1 MYVCMYVHVCV
12 YVAIP
17 CPRAHHARMY
27 RSRARAKIDTVKIVN
42 VGRMLTHVAHQT
54 TEKGSLRLKKI

>member
-12 YVAIP
+12 YVAIL
-17 CPRAHHARMY
+17 CPRAHHTRMY
-27 RSRARAKIDTVKIVN
+27 RSRARAKIDTVKIVS
-42 VGRMLTHVAHQT
+42 VDCVLTRVAPPT